1 VLDFVND
8 REEIREAFKAYYEGA
23 VMGEEVD
30 PARMYQIKG
39 ELDAS
44 GIYLSEEVQRFCEV
58 YFKPRQRQSAA
69 DHQAMNVALD
79 PAVDRFT
86 ANQQEDEEEAE
97 LWRGKLYAFRNL
109 YAFLSQIIPYQDSDL
124 EKLYVFLR
132 HLAPKLPRRNRGPAY
147 DFDDDVRL
155 EYYRLQK
162 ISEGSICLKEG
173 AGIALDGPTEV
184 GSGLVREEPMA
195 LSRLID
201 IVNDRFGTDFNQA
214 DQLFFDQIIE
224 AATADETL
232 RQAAVVNPG
241 DKFELVFKN
250 LLETLFVERMDQN
263 EEIFARFMNDG
274 AFQKVV
280 TGWLASEAYKR
291 LRAKAEGINNLRYS

>member
-1 VLDFVND
+1 
-8 REEIREAFKAYYEGA
+8 
-23 VMGEEVD
+23 
-30 PARMYQIKG
+30 
-39 ELDAS
+39 
-44 GIYLSEEVQRFCEV
+44 
-58 YFKPRQRQSAA
+58 
-69 DHQAMNVALD
+69 MNAALD

-86 ANQQEDEEEAE
+86 ANQQEDEDEAE

-132 HLAPKLPRRNRGPAY
+132 HLAPKLPRRGRGPTY
-147 DFDDDVRL
+147 DFDDDVSL

-173 AGIALDGPTEV
+173 AGISLDGPTEV
-184 GSGLVREEPMA
+184 GSGMVREEPMA

-201 IVNDRFGTDFNQA
+201 IVNERFGTDFNQA

-224 AATADETL
+224 AATADESL
-232 RQAAVVNPG
+232 KQAAVVNPG

-263 EEIFARFMNDG
+263 EEIFARFMNDA
-274 AFQKVV
+274 AFQKVI

-291 LRAKAEGINNLRYS
+291 LRAKSEGIADLRYS